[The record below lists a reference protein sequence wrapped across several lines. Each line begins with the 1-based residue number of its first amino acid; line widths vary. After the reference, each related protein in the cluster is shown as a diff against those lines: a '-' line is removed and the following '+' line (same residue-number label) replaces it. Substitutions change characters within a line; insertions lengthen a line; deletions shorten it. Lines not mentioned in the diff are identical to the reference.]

1 MKYLIQISF
10 LIVSA
15 MILYALVKDFDM
27 SLVKKL
33 SFIVF
38 IQLIFLRVISF
49 IIYQISNYFLF
60 LAFDKNVNIIDLTLI
75 NSSSTVSNYATPIKI
90 GFPLQVI
97 LLKKILNVSY
107 TLSGTIIFISV
118 LMSIFIA
125 VILSISYIII
135 NPAILSIDS
144 LLQFEYLLIGL
155 ATIILLFILFLI
167 LFKNINRNN
176 YIIKMFNKLYNLK
189 ENLMSINFTYLII
202 SFSLMLFGYFMNA
215 LMIKIILVDFSENVS
230 ILNLFFIQGIPYI
243 LAIISMIPLGLGIK
257 DASLTILIV
266 QTGVQ
271 SQTALLCAILMRI
284 FTSGFSIIVGFFSI
298 NYLMKKNIFDKQI
311 FKKFSIED
319 SNQL

>member
-311 FKKFSIED
+311 FKNFTIED
-319 SNQL
+319 NN